1 MRLGSGGD
9 GLAAS
14 GASVLLADDR
24 VQGAYNARIG
34 DITRGKRKGV
44 KFIIKVL

>member
-1 MRLGSGGD
+1 MLVVSNTVGGSQGPY
-9 GLAAS
+9 AA
-14 GASVLLADDR
+14 
-24 VQGAYNARIG
+24 NARIG